1 MRVICLQEYL
11 QDQISSIFIRFYK
24 KHKDNGSH
32 KRRCENRK
40 KVVIIDLS
48 IIHFKCVLDKYSNE
62 QRYILDKL
70 IGLGVD
76 SNI

>member
-11 QDQISSIFIRFYK
+11 QDQILSIFIRFYK

-32 KRRCENRK
+32 KRRYENRK

-48 IIHFKCVLDKYSNE
+48 IIHFNCVLDKYAFE
-62 QRYILDKL
+62 HEHIYDKS
-70 IGLGVD
+70 IGLGID
-76 SNI
+76 LNT